1 MKNEDAQITLSVQI
15 ANQFVNV
22 ANKRLEDGAP
32 VLEIAAGLRQAAA
45 NFSAFALSQS
55 KVGPDGPQ
63 NLVEDF
69 IRSFDFYLDRHAP
82 EVERQGGLF
91 QLIEEVKRK
100 S

>member
-45 NFSAFALSQS
+45 NFRHLRFLSQKS
-55 KVGPDGPQ
+55 APT
-63 NLVEDF
+63 
-69 IRSFDFYLDRHAP
+69 DRK
-82 EVERQGGLF
+82 
-91 QLIEEVKRK
+91 I
-100 S
+100 